1 MIDFKPSERSRHL
14 PVVQMIPLVD
24 ILFINLSFFMAV
36 FVFFRL
42 EADLNISIPVAKQAV
57 EAEAVSREIIIN
69 IQQDGS
75 IVLNQKN
82 LSYENLLARL
92 RETSRINPMQTVII
106 RADEKTFHRDVVK
119 VLDLCASAHI
129 GNISFATIKER

>member
-1 MIDFKPSERSRHL
+1 MIDFKPSERSRYF

-42 EADLNISIPVAKQAV
+42 EADLNISVPVAKQAI
-57 EAEAVSREIIIN
+57 EAEAVSKEIIIN

-75 IVLNQKN
+75 LVLNQAN
-82 LSYENLLARL
+82 LTYENLLAKL
-92 RETSRINPMQTVII
+92 REMSRLNPMQTVII
-106 RADEKTFHRDVVK
+106 RADEKTFHKDVVR
-119 VLDLCASAHI
+119 VLDICASAHI
-129 GNISFATIKER
+129 GNISFATIKEK